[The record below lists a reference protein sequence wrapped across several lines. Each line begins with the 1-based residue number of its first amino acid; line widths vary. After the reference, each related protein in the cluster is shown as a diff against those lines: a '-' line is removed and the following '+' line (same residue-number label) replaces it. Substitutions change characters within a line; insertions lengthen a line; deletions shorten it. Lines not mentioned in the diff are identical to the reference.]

1 MNENEVKDELEK
13 NPLEETEEKEELTE
27 KTEVELLKE
36 KIEELETSNLKL
48 KNDYLKAYADT
59 ENMKKRLQSEFEMN
73 KKYRIQSFALD
84 ILPVLDNLERA
95 LAAPSEEENS
105 YRKGVEMIYAQLVHA
120 LNKEG
125 VEEVE
130 AEGKEFDANFHQA
143 IMSEAVDGV
152 ESNQVL
158 QVFQKGYKLKDRLL
172 RAAMVKVSE

>member
-1 MNENEVKDELEK
+1 
-13 NPLEETEEKEELTE
+13 
-27 KTEVELLKE
+27 
-36 KIEELETSNLKL
+36 
-48 KNDYLKAYADT
+48 
-59 ENMKKRLQSEFEMN
+59 
-73 KKYRIQSFALD
+73 
-84 ILPVLDNLERA
+84 
-95 LAAPSEEENS
+95 
-105 YRKGVEMIYAQLVHA
+105 MIYAQLVHA